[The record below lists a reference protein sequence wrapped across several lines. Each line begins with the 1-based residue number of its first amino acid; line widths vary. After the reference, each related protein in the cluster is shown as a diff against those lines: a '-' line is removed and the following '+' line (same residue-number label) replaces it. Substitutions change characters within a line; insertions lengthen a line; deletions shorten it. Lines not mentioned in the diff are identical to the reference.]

1 MCIRDRLCST
11 YFSNLLGIVENHLC
25 DCLGHLDLFKRYA
38 AKQGI
43 CINISCENDYLQKV
57 LEAAISHGIGIEINT
72 SGVRYGIGCM
82 PSLDVLKLYSQLHGE
97 IDVYKRQLHIIRRNP
112 AV

>member
-1 MCIRDRLCST
+1 M
-11 YFSNLLGIVENHLC
+11 
-25 DCLGHLDLFKRYA
+25 
-38 AKQGI
+38 
-43 CINISCENDYLQKV
+43 

-97 IDVYKRQLHIIRRNP
+97 IITLGSDAHSASDLQRDFDVALQYLKEAGFSYVAHYQNRTPKMIKI
-112 AV
+112 